1 MDELEKLLKDIEL
14 LRADMESEIEKGNLL
29 DYETLIISQKL
40 DHALNT
46 YRRITT
52 GATHRTIKQVK

>member
-29 DYETLIISQKL
+29 DYETLIKSQKL

-46 YRRITT
+46 YSRITT
-52 GATHRTIKQVK
+52 GTTHRTIKQAK